1 VANASTSVADC
12 ATLVIVRDH
21 PVIQELLRE
30 PDPYTRASQ
39 VLVRIRDANDLID
52 ELNRVRA
59 EAIYEVYK
67 VQGATR
73 TAQLFDR
80 SRSNIHRI
88 IKPIQAKDPEWIAQQ
103 QQRAEDFKALMAQA
117 NRRIEGTDRFRL
129 TLDDLTRGGEDK

>member
-1 VANASTSVADC
+1 
-12 ATLVIVRDH
+12 
-21 PVIQELLRE
+21 
-30 PDPYTRASQ
+30 